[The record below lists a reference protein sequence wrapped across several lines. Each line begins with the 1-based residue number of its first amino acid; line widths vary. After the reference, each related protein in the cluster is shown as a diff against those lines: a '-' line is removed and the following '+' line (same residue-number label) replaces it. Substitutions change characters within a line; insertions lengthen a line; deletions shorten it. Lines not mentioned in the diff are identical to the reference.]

1 MHNARWLT
9 DNSLI
14 STAGYSVAV
23 EQYRGLLVCPLCAEK
38 AWYIKAVHS
47 ETVNRA
53 ACFAAHHQD
62 GCDAATVRLR
72 AEDDTEAD
80 AAPTSAASPSAG
92 TINEKSATYAPAG
105 LWQSINA
112 PRLGGEQGGGHG
124 YNVSTALRQLLS
136 HLCRNP
142 DFAKQ
147 GQRLQVLTAAGREL
161 LAGKLADYLVHVN
174 EISDK
179 HLESL
184 YIFWG
189 RLNNVNERAHDD
201 PRDDELWL
209 NTGDY
214 RKEPSIFIDADLRSS
229 LVKRFKLTDLDAL
242 NGADFILLG
251 HAGKSA
257 HGKYT
262 LHIAM
267 SKYIAF
273 RLYGVG

>member
-1 MHNARWLT
+1 MHNARCLT

-14 STAGYSVAV
+14 SPADYSAAL
-23 EQYRGLLVCPLCAEK
+23 EGYRGLLVCPLCAEK
-38 AWYIKAVHS
+38 AWYIKAVNNEAVS
-47 ETVNRA
+47 RA
-53 ACFAAHHQD
+53 ACFAAHHLP
-62 GCDAATVRLR
+62 GCAAATVRLS
-72 AEDDTEAD
+72 ADDDPEPSTD
-80 AAPTSAASPSAG
+80 AAPITAAGASQVG
-92 TINEKSATYAPAG
+92 EKAARYAPAG

-112 PRLGGEQGGGHG
+112 PQLGGERGGECG
-124 YNVSTALRQLLS
+124 YNVNIALRQLLS

-142 DFAKQ
+142 DFARQ
-147 GQRLQVLTAAGREL
+147 GQRLQVLAASGRQL

-174 EISDK
+174 DISDK
-179 HLESL
+179 HLEAL

-189 RLNNVNERAHDD
+189 RINNANEREHDD

-214 RKEPSIFIDADLRSS
+214 RKEPSIFIDADLRHS
-229 LVKRFKLTDLDAL
+229 LLKRFSLTDLDAL
-242 NGADFILLG
+242 CGADFILLG

-273 RLYGVG
+273 RMYGVG

>member
-1 MHNARWLT
+1 MHNARCLT
-9 DNSLI
+9 DNRLI
-14 STAGYSVAV
+14 STADYNMAV

-38 AWYIKAVHS
+38 AWYIKAVNS
-47 ETVNRA
+47 EAINRA

-62 GCDAATVRLR
+62 GCDAATIRLK
-72 AEDDTEAD
+72 ADDDTELNAD
-80 AAPTSAASPSAG
+80 VTRVGAVSANQVSETSAR
-92 TINEKSATYAPAG
+92 YAPAG
-105 LWQSINA
+105 LWQSIDA
-112 PRLGGEQGGGHG
+112 PQLGGEHG
-124 YNVSTALRQLLS
+124 YNVNTALRQLLS

-142 DFAKQ
+142 HFAKQ
-147 GQRLQVLTAAGREL
+147 GQRLQVLTTVGREL

-174 EISDK
+174 DISDK
-179 HLESL
+179 HLEAL

-189 RLNNVNERAHDD
+189 RINNANEREHDD

-209 NTGDY
+209 NMGDY
-214 RKEPSIFIDADLRSS
+214 RKEPSIFIDADLRQS
-229 LVKRFKLTDLDAL
+229 LVKRFNLTDLDAL

>member
-1 MHNARWLT
+1 MHNARYLT

-14 STAGYSVAV
+14 STADYPAAV
-23 EQYRGLLVCPLCAEK
+23 ERYRGLLVCPLCAEK
-38 AWYIKAVHS
+38 AWFIKAVN
-47 ETVNRA
+47 TDTLNRA
-53 ACFAAHHQD
+53 ACFGAHHQQ
-62 GCDAATVRLR
+62 GCDAATVRLS
-72 AEDDTEAD
+72 ADDDPELSPD
-80 AAPTSAASPSAG
+80 AIPVATASASQVG
-92 TINEKSATYAPAG
+92 EKPARYAPAG
-105 LWQSINA
+105 LWQSVKA
-112 PRLGGEQGGGHG
+112 PQLVGEQGAEFG
-124 YNVSTALRQLLS
+124 YDVNSSLRQLLS

-142 DFAKQ
+142 DFARQ
-147 GQRLQVLTAAGREL
+147 GQRLQVLAASGREL

-174 EISDK
+174 DISDQ
-179 HLESL
+179 HLEAL

-189 RLNNVNERAHDD
+189 RINNANEREHDD

-209 NTGDY
+209 NVGDY
-214 RKEPSIFIDADLRSS
+214 RKEPSIFIDADLRQS

>member
-1 MHNARWLT
+1 MHNARCLT
-9 DNSLI
+9 DDSLI
-14 STAGYSVAV
+14 STADYIAAV

-38 AWYIKAVHS
+38 AWYIKAVNS
-47 ETVNRA
+47 EAVNRA
-53 ACFAAHHQD
+53 ACFAAHHQQ
-62 GCDAATVRLR
+62 GCSAATVRLK
-72 AEDDTEAD
+72 ADDDNELNAD
-80 AAPTSAASPSAG
+80 ATLVGAVSGNQVGETSAR
-92 TINEKSATYAPAG
+92 YAPAG

-112 PRLGGEQGGGHG
+112 PRLGGEQGGEYG
-124 YNVSTALRQLLS
+124 YNVNIALRQLLS

-142 DFAKQ
+142 HFARQ
-147 GQRLQVLTAAGREL
+147 GQRLQVLTAGGREL

-174 EISDK
+174 DISDK
-179 HLESL
+179 HLEAL

-189 RLNNVNERAHDD
+189 RINNANEREHDD

-214 RKEPSIFIDADLRSS
+214 RKEPSIFIDADLRRS
-229 LVKRFKLTDLDAL
+229 LVKRFNLTDLDAL
-242 NGADFILLG
+242 CGADFILLG